1 MIGVV
6 NGVDIIEVN
15 RFEKLDPK
23 IKERFLK
30 RVFSDAELGECSG
43 STQSLAG
50 KFAAKEAASKALGCG
65 IGTMRWQDL
74 EILKDDQGKP
84 QLLLHERA
92 MEVARSAGWFSW
104 SVSISHTITH
114 AVALVTALFDATG
127 RQGEP

>member
-6 NGVDIIEVN
+6 NGVDIVEIN

-30 RVFSDAELGECSG
+30 RVFSDTELGECSG
-43 STQSLAG
+43 ATQSLAG

-84 QLLLHERA
+84 QLHLHGQA
-92 MEVARSAGWFSW
+92 FEVARLAGWFSW
-104 SVSISHTITH
+104 SISISHTTTT
-114 AVALVTALFDATG
+114 AVAVVTALVDANG
-127 RQGEP
+127 FQGEP